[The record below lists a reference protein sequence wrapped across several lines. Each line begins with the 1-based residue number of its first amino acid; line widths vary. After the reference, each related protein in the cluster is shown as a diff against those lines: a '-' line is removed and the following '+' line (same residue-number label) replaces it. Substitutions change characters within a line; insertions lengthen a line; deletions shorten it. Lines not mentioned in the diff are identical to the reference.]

1 MAFRHLGAASM
12 AVASAVAIA
21 LVIALWPARAHAAP
35 PPAGVAV
42 HPWRFEASER
52 PPFWPLRDPAARD
65 RAFAALAEAGVQ
77 RARVDLRWNVIEG
90 TFKGLR
96 DWSEF
101 DAIHRSALVHGIELL
116 PTIGFTPRWA
126 STDQRHDVWSPPANP
141 DDYGDFVAA
150 ALERYPDIRAWEIWN
165 EPNLAFFWRPRPDV
179 GGFVAL
185 LRAADEA
192 RTRVGSQAKLVS
204 GGLSSTGEDPF
215 RWFDEMA
222 RLGAF
227 AHVDGF
233 GLHPYGRTRS
243 PDHRKAFFLQVP
255 EFRRRLVKLGRSDI
269 GIWLTE
275 YGTPNTAAASEYG
288 PPISAEQQADNLGRA
303 YTLVSMWPWVQDLS
317 WYELQEGCADAHDP
331 DCRFGLFDRDFG
343 PKPAFVKLRAVLD
356 GELTRL
362 RSELTLRAAR
372 SKGRVVARGTLVKA
386 GDESPAGTVTL
397 RARRGSRTVSVP
409 ARARRGSYSASL
421 GRLGP
426 GSWRISAGY
435 PGARLHLPAKA
446 RTVTVRVPQG

>member
-1 MAFRHLGAASM
+1 MPVAYAV
-12 AVASAVAIA
+12 AVASAIALAIA
-21 LVIALWPARAHAAP
+21 LCPVSADAAA

-52 PPFWPLRDPAARD
+52 PPFWPLRDPGARD

-77 RARVDLRWNVIEG
+77 RARVDLRWNVIEPNL
-90 TFKGLR
+90 KGLR

-101 DAIHRSALVHGIELL
+101 DAIHRSAVVHGIELL
-116 PTIGFTPRWA
+116 PSIGFTPRWA
-126 STDQRHDVWSPPANP
+126 STDHRHDVWSPPADP
-141 DDYGDFVAA
+141 EDYGDFVAA
-150 ALERYPDIRAWEIWN
+150 ALERYPDIPAWEIWN

-192 RTRVGSQAKLVS
+192 RKRVGSQAKLVS

-233 GLHPYGRTRS
+233 ALHPYGKTRS
-243 PDHRKAFFLQVP
+243 PDHRKAFFLKVP
-255 EFRRRLVKLGRSDI
+255 EFRRRLVRLGLPDV

-288 PPISAEQQADNLGRA
+288 PPISAEQQAENLGRA
-303 YTLVSMWPWVQDLS
+303 YTLASMWPWVKDLS
-317 WYELQEGCADAHDP
+317 WYELQEGCSDGRDP

-343 PKPAFVKLRAVLD
+343 AKPAFVKLRGVLG

-362 RSELTLRAAR
+362 RSEVTLRAAR
-372 SKGRVVARGTLVKA
+372 SKGRVIARGTLVKA
-386 GDESPAGTVTL
+386 GDDAPAGKLTL
-397 RARRGSRTVSVP
+397 RARRGARTVSVP
-409 ARARRGSYSASL
+409 ARASRGAWSASL
-421 GRLGP
+421 RRLGP
-426 GSWRISAGY
+426 GRWTIVASY
-435 PGARLHLPAKA
+435 PGTRVHLPVKSVGV
-446 RTVTVRVPQG
+446 RVTVR